1 MIFIGA
7 ITMSTNPMELL
18 KKKVSSEL
26 IHEQD
31 GLSNEK
37 SALLSKFYPIFLS
50 ILMAKPEFIQKLK
63 EIIMPSLSD
72 LLGHN
77 ERIKTALLAN
87 ILTAKLTPFEAEQII
102 NKAIPKCLTILTNEA
117 GNDSSSILNYLKNH
131 KDSIQSLLPL
141 WAISL
146 LAPVGLILNPS
157 NLYAE
162 LNHSSVNFERKIG
175 IFPIIGFLIL
185 GLLIVWLWQS
195 CHHQQLEVPVDDLDA
210 SVAQ

>member
-1 MIFIGA
+1 
-7 ITMSTNPMELL
+7 MSTNPMELL
-18 KKKVSSEL
+18 KKKVTSEL
-26 IHEQD
+26 IQEQD

-50 ILMAKPEFIQKLK
+50 ILTAKPEFIQKLK
-63 EIIMPSLSD
+63 EIIMPSLTD

-77 ERIKTALLAN
+77 EQIKTVFLAN
-87 ILTAKLTPFEAEQII
+87 ISTVKLIPFETEQII
-102 NKAIPKCLTILTNEA
+102 NKAIPKCLTTLTNEA
-117 GNDSSSILNYLKNH
+117 GNDSASILKYLKQH
-131 KDSIQSLLPL
+131 KDSIQSLLPT

-146 LAPVGLILNPS
+146 LEPVGLILNQQ
-157 NLYAE
+157 NLNTE
-162 LNHSSVNFERKIG
+162 SNHSSINFGRKMG

-210 SVAQ
+210 SVVQ

>member
-77 ERIKTALLAN
+77 ERIKTA
-87 ILTAKLTPFEAEQII
+87 F
-102 NKAIPKCLTILTNEA
+102 
-117 GNDSSSILNYLKNH
+117 
-131 KDSIQSLLPL
+131 
-141 WAISL
+141 
-146 LAPVGLILNPS
+146 
-157 NLYAE
+157 
-162 LNHSSVNFERKIG
+162 
-175 IFPIIGFLIL
+175 
-185 GLLIVWLWQS
+185 
-195 CHHQQLEVPVDDLDA
+195 
-210 SVAQ
+210 

>member
-1 MIFIGA
+1 
-7 ITMSTNPMELL
+7 MSTNPMELL

-31 GLSNEK
+31 NLSNEK

-50 ILMAKPEFIQKLK
+50 ILMAKPEFIQRLK

-117 GNDSSSILNYLKNH
+117 GNESSSILNYLKNH

-162 LNHSSVNFERKIG
+162 SNHSSVNFERKIG
-175 IFPIIGFLIL
+175 IFPIIGFLTL

-195 CHHQQLEVPVDDLDA
+195 CHHQQLEVPIDDLDA